1 MRERERVRRAATGF
15 WTRARGRRGRLRG
28 LRWHVVLLLAIL
40 LVAVVGASNAP
51 ADTLFSDGFESGDFS
66 AWTLVKTGGD
76 GSATVQSSIVKSG
89 SYAARLSETSTS
101 GSLAYVRKTLA
112 SPQVD
117 LTVSGDF
124 QVLQEGASGGNV
136 PFIRLFTGGGTRII
150 SLYRQNVNS
159 RIQVGYGGGTFT
171 TSATL
176 ALNTWANLQLHVI
189 IAGATSTVE
198 VRLNGNLV
206 YSTAT
211 ANLGTTAAAILQ
223 IGNETAAQT
232 FTLVADNIATQTSNT
247 GPPVNTSPPT
257 ISGSAQQGQTLTG
270 SPGSW
275 SGAQPISY
283 AYQWRRC
290 DSSGANCGNIASAT
304 SPTYTLTNG
313 DAGSTLVL
321 SVTATNTAG
330 SQTAASAATAVV
342 WTSSPVALWHMDETS
357 GSTMFDSV
365 GQNNGTP
372 HSVTLGRAG
381 FSGLAYGFNGST
393 SYVSV
398 PSAASMNPGS
408 ANFSFTIHLQ
418 TTGTPPPPPEDWDL
432 IRKGDY
438 PTPGGEY
445 KMEYQQSGQAS
456 CGFKGSA
463 HYAEIVAGP
472 ALNDGQWHT
481 ITCVKTSSDIELI
494 VDGQAYSQAANI
506 GSIANTDPV
515 IIGSHPGAD
524 WYQGSLDEA
533 SIRIQAGNVPLTADF
548 TASPTSGTAPLAV
561 SFTDVS
567 TGGPTGWSWN
577 FGDGNTST
585 QQNPTHT
592 YSTAGTYSVS
602 LTVSNAT
609 GSANASKTN
618 YISVT
623 VPPPDFT
630 ITASPSSV
638 TVVAG
643 GTARYTVTLA
653 ATNGFSGAVNLSVS
667 GLPSGSTGSFSVN
680 PVNLPASTSSTLTIT
695 TSATSKL
702 GSSTLTL
709 TGTSGGLTHTTTFIL
724 QVKKK

>member
-1 MRERERVRRAATGF
+1 M
-15 WTRARGRRGRLRG
+15 
-28 LRWHVVLLLAIL
+28 
-40 LVAVVGASNAP
+40 
-51 ADTLFSDGFESGDFS
+51 
-66 AWTLVKTGGD
+66 
-76 GSATVQSSIVKSG
+76 
-89 SYAARLSETSTS
+89 
-101 GSLAYVRKTLA
+101 
-112 SPQVD
+112 
-117 LTVSGDF
+117 
-124 QVLQEGASGGNV
+124 
-136 PFIRLFTGGGTRII
+136 
-150 SLYRQNVNS
+150 
-159 RIQVGYGGGTFT
+159 
-171 TSATL
+171 
-176 ALNTWANLQLHVI
+176 
-189 IAGATSTVE
+189 
-198 VRLNGNLV
+198 
-206 YSTAT
+206 
-211 ANLGTTAAAILQ
+211 
-223 IGNETAAQT
+223 
-232 FTLVADNIATQTSNT
+232 
-247 GPPVNTSPPT
+247 
-257 ISGSAQQGQTLTG
+257 
-270 SPGSW
+270 
-275 SGAQPISY
+275 
-283 AYQWRRC
+283 
-290 DSSGANCGNIASAT
+290 
-304 SPTYTLTNG
+304 
-313 DAGSTLVL
+313 
-321 SVTATNTAG
+321 TATNTVG

-357 GSTMFDSV
+357 GSTMFDSI
-365 GQNNGTP
+365 GQSNGTL
-372 HSVTLGRAG
+372 HSVTLGQAG

-398 PSAASMNPGS
+398 PSAGSMNPGS
-408 ANFSFTIHLQ
+408 ANFSFTIHMK

-432 IRKGDY
+432 IRKGDF

-445 KMEYQQSGQAS
+445 KMEYQESGQAS

-463 HYAEIVAGP
+463 HYAEIIAGP

-494 VDGQAYSQAANI
+494 VDGQAYSQAANV

-524 WYQGSLDEA
+524 WYLGSLDEA

-548 TASPTSGTAPLAV
+548 AASPTSGTAPLPV

-567 TGGPTGWSWN
+567 TGGPTSWSWN

-609 GSANASKTN
+609 GSANANKTN
-618 YISVT
+618 YIVVT

-630 ITASPSSV
+630 ITASPLSV
-638 TVVAG
+638 AVVAG

-709 TGTSGGLTHTTTFIL
+709 TGTSGGLTHTTTFVL
-724 QVKKK
+724 QIKKK

>member
-124 QVLQEGASGGNV
+124 QVLQEGVSGGNV
-136 PFIRLFTGGGTRII
+136 PFIRLFTSGGTRII
-150 SLYRQNVNS
+150 SLYRQNVTTKV
-159 RIQVGYGGGTFT
+159 QVGYGGGNFAS
-171 TSATL
+171 SASL

-206 YSTAT
+206 YSTAS

-223 IGNETAAQT
+223 IGNDTAAQT
-232 FTLVADNIATQTSNT
+232 FTVVADNIAAQTSNT
-247 GPPVNTSPPT
+247 GPLVNTSPPT
-257 ISGSAQQGQTLTG
+257 ISGSNQQGQTLTG
-270 SPGSW
+270 SQGSW

-283 AYQWRRC
+283 AYQWQRC
-290 DSSGANCGNIASAT
+290 DSGGANCSNIASAT
-304 SPTYTLTNG
+304 STTYTLTSA
-313 DAGSTLVL
+313 DVGSTVVL
-321 SVTATNTAG
+321 SVTATNTVG

-365 GQNNGTP
+365 GQSNGTL

-432 IRKGDY
+432 IRKGDF

-463 HYAEIVAGP
+463 HYAEIIAGP

-494 VDGQAYSQAANI
+494 VDGQVYSQAANV

-533 SIRIQAGNVPLTADF
+533 SIRIQAGNVPLNADF

-567 TGGPTGWSWN
+567 TGGPTSWSWN

-609 GSANASKTN
+609 GSATASKTN
-618 YISVT
+618 YIVVT

-638 TVVAG
+638 AVVAG

-680 PVNLPASTSSTLTIT
+680 PVNLPASTSSALTVT

-702 GSSTLTL
+702 GNSTLTV
-709 TGTSGGLTHTTTFIL
+709 TGTSGGLTHSTTLAL
-724 QVKKK
+724 QIKKK